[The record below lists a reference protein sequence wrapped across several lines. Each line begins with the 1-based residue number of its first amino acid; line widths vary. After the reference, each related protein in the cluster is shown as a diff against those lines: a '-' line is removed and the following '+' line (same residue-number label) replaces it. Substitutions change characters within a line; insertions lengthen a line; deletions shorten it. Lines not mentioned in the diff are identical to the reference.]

1 MIVYDELVAHDG
13 LGLAVGRCTGM
24 IYAGDSLVGSRDPEG
39 LQGALNVLIGLFR
52 KYGLVANIAKSKDM
66 MCQPGDIQYGMSE
79 EEVGWQS
86 MGRGV
91 TYKERLRR
99 RIPCTYG
106 GVELKAGSMMA
117 YQRHMHRKE
126 PEIDWNRL
134 PASQI
139 EPQIY
144 VFDVRFP
151 KVTSQCQWHLPD
163 FPRSSRTWSGLR
175 NQFDL
180 KH

>member
-1 MIVYDELVAHDG
+1 MD
-13 LGLAVGRCTGM
+13 
-24 IYAGDSLVGSRDPEG
+24 
-39 LQGALNVLIGLFR
+39 NVF
-52 KYGLVANIAKSKDM
+52 KYKDVT
-66 MCQPGDIQYGMSE
+66 CQPRAIRSGMSE
-79 EEVGWQS
+79 EVVGRKNT
-86 MGRGV
+86 GRWK

-134 PASQI
+134 PESHI
-139 EPQIY
+139 EPQIH

-151 KVTSQCQWHLPD
+151 KGTSQCQWHLPD
-163 FPRSSRTWSGLR
+163 FPRLSCTWSGLR